1 LKLEVKIMKGVMIA
15 WGRGAAL
22 CAFLAALV
30 LPAMPAAAEPGRTDG
45 PPAKSPRGLQFQE
58 FEDPVE
64 PLEPV
69 HPRAASDEARI
80 DSLAWFSTGRLL
92 EHRGDLQGA
101 FRAYQKAVERDP
113 SATPVYRVLIP
124 LAIQLRRI
132 EDAVKWATRAAE
144 LNPADRQFVSQAVLL
159 LDKVGNRAGAIRVL
173 DQAAGAAGV
182 DKHSPYYV
190 NVMRDLA
197 IMHLNTDPPNVAA
210 AASAFE
216 VVFDALVHPDAY
228 NLDARMR
235 STLQKDSEASFEKI
249 GAVFLEAKRADLALA
264 AFKKAAETKKGAAA
278 GGLGFNLAQVY
289 VQTGE
294 FEKALDELQKY
305 IDAQRNAKG
314 RPAYELFAE
323 VLAKLNKSD
332 ELIPRLKAAAEKDAR
347 NSALLFFLA
356 DQYAAANRLDEA
368 EALYLKTLETA
379 AEVPG
384 YVGLAGVYR
393 RQNRPAD
400 LLETL
405 AKAYS
410 EAGELKPL
418 AAEFKAVADDEKL
431 LDKLLK
437 SGEELLAEQPSPLDF
452 PTGYVLA
459 NLAADGKK
467 SDLAERLYRFLLTL
481 RKDRADTIFEELGGH
496 FIEVKKYA
504 EASKIYLE
512 AADDADL
519 ADKRP
524 NFLFLATQALE
535 MSGNTK
541 AALEAIAAAQELI
554 PNNPLLRFQ
563 EAWVYYH
570 SHQFDEA
577 IERMEKLIAD
587 FPDSQAR
594 PIIRRAQYSL
604 SNAYVLKGDVRKGE
618 EILEEIYKE
627 NPEDTSVNNDLGYL
641 YADQGKNLEQAE
653 SMIRKALAAE
663 PDNGAYLDSLGWV
676 LFKRGKFDEALPYL
690 EKAVKNSPGA
700 GDETL
705 WEHLGDV
712 YDSLR
717 QPAKAVEAWK
727 SALEYAD
734 KASLPDKKL
743 IERVKEKVAG
753 PGKEKGK

>member
-1 LKLEVKIMKGVMIA
+1 MIA
-15 WGRGAAL
+15 GGRGR
-22 CAFLAALV
+22 AFLAF
-30 LPAMPAAAEPGRTDG
+30 AAALAVPVVLSAAEGARSDAK
-45 PPAKSPRGLQFQE
+45 PAGSLRGLQFQE

-69 HPRAASDEARI
+69 HPRQASDEARI

-92 EHRGDLQGA
+92 QHRGDFQGA
-101 FRAYQKAVERDP
+101 FKAYQRAVERDP
-113 SATPVYRVLIP
+113 TAIPVYRVLIP
-124 LAIQLRRI
+124 LAIELRRK
-132 EDAVKWATRAAE
+132 EDAIKWATRAVE
-144 LNPADRQFVSQAVLL
+144 LNPGDRQFVTQAVVL
-159 LDKVGNRAGAIRVL
+159 LDSIGNRAAAIRVL

-190 NVMRDLA
+190 NVMRDLGV
-197 IMHLNTDPPNVAA
+197 MHLNTDPPNVAA

-216 VVFDALVHPDAY
+216 VVFDAMVNPDAY
-228 NLDARMR
+228 KLDQQMR
-235 STLQKDSEASFEKI
+235 SNLQKDPAAGFENIAK
-249 GAVFLEAKRADLALA
+249 VFLEARRTDLALA

-278 GGLGFNLAQVY
+278 GGLSFNLAQVY
-289 VQTGE
+289 VQAGD
-294 FEKALDELQKY
+294 FDKALDELQKY
-305 IDAQRNAKG
+305 VDSQRNSKG
-314 RPAYELFAE
+314 RAAYELYAE
-323 VLAKLNKSD
+323 VLSKLNKSQD
-332 ELIPRLKAAAEKDAR
+332 LIPRLKAAAEKDAR

-356 DQYAAANRLDEA
+356 EQYAEANRLDEA
-368 EALYLKTLETA
+368 EALYQKTLETA

-384 YVGLAGVYR
+384 FVGLAGVYR
-393 RQNRPAD
+393 RQNRPAE
-400 LLETL
+400 LLEIL

-431 LDKLLK
+431 LDRLLK

-467 SDLAERLYRFLLTL
+467 TELAERLYRFLLTL
-481 RKDRADTIFEELGGH
+481 RKDRAETILEELGGH

-504 EASKIYLE
+504 EAAKVYQE
-512 AADDADL
+512 AADDPDL
-519 ADKRP
+519 SDKRP

-535 MSGNTK
+535 LSGDTK
-541 AALEAIAAAQELI
+541 AALEAIAAAQELM
-554 PNNPLLRFQ
+554 PNNPLLRYQ

-570 SHQFDEA
+570 AHQFDEA

-587 FPDSQAR
+587 FPDPQLR
-594 PIIRRAQYSL
+594 QIVRRAQYSL
-604 SNAYVLKGDVRKGE
+604 SNAYVLKGEIRKGE
-618 EILEEIYKE
+618 EILEAIYQE
-627 NPEDTSVNNDLGYL
+627 TPEDTSVNNDLGYL

-663 PDNGAYLDSLGWV
+663 PENGAYLDSLGWV
-676 LFKRGKFDEALPYL
+676 LFKREKYDEALPYL

-717 QPAKAVEAWK
+717 QPAKALASWK
-727 SALEYAD
+727 TALEFAD

-743 IERVKEKVAG
+743 IERVKEKVAKHEKDS
-753 PGKEKGK
+753 GK